1 MDSNIQNLI
10 INLKNNNITRYY
22 VETKDDALELV
33 KKLIPEGAVVTHGG
47 SVTLAEVGVT
57 ELLGSGNYEY
67 LDRSRC
73 VTREDLQELYRKS
86 FGADVFLTSSNAVTM
101 NGELYNVDGNAN
113 RVANIAFG
121 AKKVIVI
128 VGVNKIVENLDE
140 AVLRVKQI
148 AAPLNAKRLELQ
160 TYCAQCGECVSLK
173 KTDPSMSDGC
183 RSPQRICCQYLVSGF
198 QRDPDRVSVIIVNE
212 ELGY

>member
-1 MDSNIQNLI
+1 MERNIQGLI
-10 INLKNNNITRYY
+10 INLKNNNMTSYF
-22 VETKDDALELV
+22 VDTKEDALELV
-33 KKLIPEGAVVTHGG
+33 EKLIPEGASVTNGG
-47 SVTLAEVGVT
+47 SVTLGEVGVT
-57 ELLGSGNYEY
+57 ELLRSGKYEY

-73 VTREDLQELYRKS
+73 VTREDTQELYRKS
-86 FGADVFLTSSNAVTM
+86 FGVDFFLTSSNAVTM

-113 RVANIAFG
+113 RVANIAYG

-128 VGVNKIVENLDE
+128 VGVNKIVDDLGE

-173 KTDPSMSDGC
+173 KTDPAMSDGC
-183 RSPQRICCQYLVSGF
+183 HSPQRICCQYLVSGF